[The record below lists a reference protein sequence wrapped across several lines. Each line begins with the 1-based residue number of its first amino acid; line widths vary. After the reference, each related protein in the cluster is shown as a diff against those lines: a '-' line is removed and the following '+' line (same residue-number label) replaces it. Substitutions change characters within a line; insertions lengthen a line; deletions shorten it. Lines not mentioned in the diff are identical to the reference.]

1 MNDEIADTLEV
12 SPTRALP
19 DNADPVVDY
28 TTAASRPGLL
38 RGNASLDIQ
47 TRQAQRLVYGRQR
60 TESKE
65 HIIGLVRFGMNMKRI
80 WSSACRDDPYADW
93 TLLQVENALNTTRES
108 IRTLRQGTAT
118 LLESAATG
126 VQIDIAHSLQPVRVP
141 LQFANAFGYMGAYLI
156 ADFDQLVCAI
166 LTGRHVG
173 LIQRG
178 DSDRT
183 LHNCARR
190 IRHAFALSGLWKFT
204 LVTRTDIRHDTPIAR
219 KAREAMA
226 LMGELPQ
233 VILEGSQ
240 RARIAPEIS
249 RVGSSLTDVVED
261 PGTDIPH
268 DDDHLPEIDNPDA
281 QETS

>member
-1 MNDEIADTLEV
+1 MNDEIADTRNT
-12 SPTRALP
+12 PRALP

-38 RGNASLDIQ
+38 RGSASLDIQ
-47 TRQAQRLVYGRQR
+47 TRQAQRLVYGRRR

-65 HIIGLVRFGMNMKRI
+65 HIVGLVRFGMHMKRI
-80 WSSACRDDPYADW
+80 WSSAGRDDPYADW
-93 TLLQVENALNTTRES
+93 ALLQVEESLNGTREFINALRQETES
-108 IRTLRQGTAT
+108 

-126 VQIDIAHSLQPVRVP
+126 VQINIAHSLQPVRVP

-178 DSDRT
+178 NSDKA

-190 IRHAFALSGLWKFT
+190 VRHAFALSSLWKFT
-204 LVTRTDIRHDTPIAR
+204 LVTRTDVRNNTPIAL
-219 KAREAMA
+219 KAKEAMA
-226 LMGELPQ
+226 IMGELPHE
-233 VILEGSQ
+233 ILDGRR
-240 RARIAPEIS
+240 RARIAPEINTS
-249 RVGSSLTDVVED
+249 FASLPEAN
-261 PGTDIPH
+261 
-268 DDDHLPEIDNPDA
+268 DDQEIDNP
-281 QETS
+281 QEEERS

>member
-1 MNDEIADTLEV
+1 MNDELADTR
-12 SPTRALP
+12 STPRALP

-38 RGNASLDIQ
+38 RGSASLDIQ
-47 TRQAQRLVYGRQR
+47 TRQAQRLVYGRRR

-80 WSSACRDDPYADW
+80 WSSAGRDDPYADW
-93 TLLQVENALNTTRES
+93 TLLQVEESLNSTRDY
-108 IRTLRQGTAT
+108 INTLRQETES
-118 LLESAATG
+118 LLETAAIG
-126 VQIDIAHSLQPVRVP
+126 VQINIAHSLQPVRVP

-178 DSDRT
+178 NSDKA

-190 IRHAFALSGLWKFT
+190 VRHAFALSGLWKFT
-204 LVTRTDIRHDTPIAR
+204 LVTRTDMRNGTPIAL

-226 LMGELPQ
+226 IMGELPQ
-233 VILEGSQ
+233 EVLDGNQ
-240 RARIAPEIS
+240 RARIAPEINS
-249 RVGSSLTDVVED
+249 ADSPLPDVAED
-261 PGTDIPH
+261 PET
-268 DDDHLPEIDNPDA
+268 DNPDD
-281 QETS
+281 QESS